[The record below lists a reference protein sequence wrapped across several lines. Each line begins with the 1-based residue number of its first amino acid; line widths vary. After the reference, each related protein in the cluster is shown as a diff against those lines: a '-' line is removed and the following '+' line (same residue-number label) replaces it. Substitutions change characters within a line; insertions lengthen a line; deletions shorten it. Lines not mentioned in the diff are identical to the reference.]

1 MPSNYATEAPVVNPK
16 HLNYCMTRYN
26 VSSQKVTPNSLLCG
40 SVLVVVVLVLV
51 EVVVEAVPV
60 KNMEYHEYLMLLVE
74 TEGEGVVIGGVVEEV
89 VVTRDEQ

>member
-1 MPSNYATEAPVVNPK
+1 
-16 HLNYCMTRYN
+16 MTRYN

-40 SVLVVVVLVLV
+40 SVVVVVVLVL
-51 EVVVEAVPV
+51 VEAVPV

-74 TEGEGVVIGGVVEEV
+74 TEGEGVVIGGVVEEL

>member
-1 MPSNYATEAPVVNPK
+1 M
-16 HLNYCMTRYN
+16 
-26 VSSQKVTPNSLLCG
+26 
-40 SVLVVVVLVLV
+40 VVLVLV

-89 VVTRDEQ
+89 VVTRDKQ

>member
-1 MPSNYATEAPVVNPK
+1 MVNPR
-16 HLNYCMTRYN
+16 HLNYRMTRYN

-40 SVLVVVVLVLV
+40 SVVVVVVLVL
-51 EVVVEAVPV
+51 VEAVPV

-89 VVTRDEQ
+89 VVTRDKQ